1 MRLQIEDCRLKIG
14 MARILATTINA
25 ELAEPAE
32 KKGLCSAS
40 SAVSALNVVPCGDV
54 SSSDTLQEK
63 Q

>member
-1 MRLQIEDCRLKIG
+1 